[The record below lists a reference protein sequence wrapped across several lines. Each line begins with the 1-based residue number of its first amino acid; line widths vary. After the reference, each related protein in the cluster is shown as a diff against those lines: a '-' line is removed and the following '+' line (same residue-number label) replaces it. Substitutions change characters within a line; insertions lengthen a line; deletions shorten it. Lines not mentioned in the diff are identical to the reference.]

1 MNIKKLFFSLFLILT
16 LVSNTVSVSYATV
29 ATDTAQQIEISK
41 YPDFAGLYNGEDKF
55 EKFNRKMFNL
65 NMKLNKYALRPIHII
80 WASIMPKYGMERI
93 QNAYTN
99 IQYPKRLVSSLI
111 QRDFKST
118 RNETVRFL
126 ANSTIGL
133 AGMFDVADRFWG
145 IEAREKGM
153 DEALAKCKIK
163 QGPYLVMPCIS
174 STTPRGIVGSILDN
188 ALNPSNYIG
197 APAIA
202 LVKLGFTVNRTYF
215 MQPIAKMLESTYADP
230 YDIAKKFYGL
240 ERYIKSMD
248 LDRKEILDTSIELAT
263 RHEDIE
269 PPANNNDEINLE
281 EDSNIKNGVSN
292 DKETQEN
299 GIKNTP
305 NFKDPYTIKDPPNK
319 RVHLKA
325 PLKSDINLDEYY
337 PQNPVVD
344 AMRTALFEIPNVDK
358 SIWSEFSIWNRCFSN
373 RIKTSSV
380 NIDSTKDSYKY
391 RYIMQKD
398 KTAPLAIIY
407 PSIGEG
413 ITSHHSVML
422 AKIFYDEGYSVVIQG
437 SHFHWEF
444 VKSMPDFYRPGLPA
458 RDAEYLRLVTD
469 KILTQ
474 LDKKGYEF
482 REKTVIGTSFGAM
495 TALFL
500 GDKESE
506 KNTLGINKYISINPP
521 IELLYAMK
529 QIDKNTDEW
538 KKNPEHLK
546 ERVAVTASKIIQIS
560 KLKNKGVTPKEILPF
575 TEEEAKLI
583 TGFVLHQ
590 KLSDLVFTLEKAQT
604 SKKSDIYKII
614 NNMDFAKY
622 ADKYLV
628 NDENTVIGD
637 LPFETSLYSIADYLQ
652 SSDNYKIYHS
662 LDDYLVNKQQLA
674 KIKDYAGDKL
684 VLLNNGSHLGFLYRK
699 EFIAELK
706 HEISKDKEILAKR

>member
-16 LVSNTVSVSYATV
+16 LVSNTVSVSYAAT
-29 ATDTAQQIEISK
+29 ATDTVQQIEISK

-325 PLKSDINLDEYY
+325 PLKTDINLDNYY
-337 PQNPVVD
+337 PQNPVID

-358 SIWSEFSIWNRCFSN
+358 SIWSEFSIWNRSFSN
-373 RIKTSSV
+373 RIKTTSV

-391 RYIMQKD
+391 KYIMQKD

-474 LDKKGYEF
+474 LGKKGYEF

-529 QIDKNTDEW
+529 QIDKNTAEW
-538 KKNPEHLK
+538 KTNPDNLK

-560 KLKNKGVTPKEILPF
+560 KLKNKGIQPKEILPF
-575 TEEEAKLI
+575 SDEEAKLI
-583 TGFVLHQ
+583 TGFILHQ

-684 VLLNNGSHLGFLYRK
+684 VLLSNGSHLGFLYRK